1 MRLTLFLAVAAGAF
15 VLAAPAGA
23 QSYQQ
28 DRRACLHGPFDYERV
43 VRQCT
48 AVLEAGHL
56 TPLERAIALN
66 NRAIGR
72 GSADPPDIR
81 DLTEAISLAP
91 TIATLFYNR
100 GLKQS
105 DDPARAIPDYD
116 QAIRLDPR
124 YAVAWAG
131 RGEVFVEQKQYAR
144 AIRDFTEAIRLAPT
158 YMHPMYNPYESRA
171 RAKEAMGDVKGA
183 EADRKLYMPL
193 WIRADKV
200 RPGPNVSGRR
210 SWEGWLTK

>member
-1 MRLTLFLAVAAGAF
+1 MRLALSLAIAACTL

-23 QSYQQ
+23 QGDRQ
-28 DRRACLHGPFDYERV
+28 DRRACLYGPFDFEKI

-48 AVLEAGHL
+48 AVLEAGTL

-66 NRAIGR
+66 NRVVGR
-72 GSADPPDIR
+72 GSADPLDIR
-81 DLTEAISLAP
+81 DLTEAIGLAP

-100 GLKQS
+100 GLKQGN
-105 DDPARAIPDYD
+105 DPARAIADFD
-116 QAIRLDPR
+116 QAIRLDPL

-131 RGEVFVEQKQYAR
+131 RGEVYVEQKQYDR
-144 AIRDFTEAIRLAPT
+144 AIKDFSEAIRLAPT

-171 RAKEAMGDVKGA
+171 RAREALGDVKGA
-183 EADRKLYMPL
+183 EADRKLYMPI
-193 WIRADKV
+193 WNRADKYK
-200 RPGPNVSGRR
+200 PGPNTSGRR